1 MKPWEMDTGR
11 SLFENIFNCKMNQIE
26 DYKPPKPLKSWSY
39 DEVLEE
45 GTLQYGL
52 KETDEG
58 YHDKEQAI
66 LKLMAEHCRGPS
78 FRIKGTDEE
87 EEERYML
94 YITTEPRGEEGKM
107 KQRYWLL
114 YSWNCQCFMSE
125 TDKEQFDELGAA
137 VKGVLDGEVK

>member
-52 KETDEG
+52 KETD
-58 YHDKEQAI
+58 
-66 LKLMAEHCRGPS
+66 
-78 FRIKGTDEE
+78 E